1 MSVPFDYG
9 KASAFAQ
16 HLACEAGKEILPRF
30 RAGVKVDDKSDS
42 SPVTEADRQSEAVM
56 RRLINKEYASHG
68 IVGEE
73 YGKENENAEFVWVLD
88 PVDGTKSF
96 ISGVPLFTV
105 LVALLHGNKPVLSVI
120 YQPFTNEMW
129 AGAKGAPSTLNGKRI
144 SVRAD
149 RPLTQATMF
158 CTDESM
164 FEGTDAAAFRS
175 LKSSVKLTRWSTDAY
190 GYALMASGCADLV
203 CEADLKLYD
212 FAALVPVV
220 ENAGGVMTDWNGAEL
235 TARSD
240 GRVLASSNPR
250 LHDEALK
257 ALNG

>member
-1 MSVPFDYG
+1 MSVSFDYA

-16 HLACEAGKEILPRF
+16 RLARAAGKEILPRF
-30 RAGVKVDDKSDS
+30 RAGIKVDDKSDS
-42 SPVTEADRQSEAVM
+42 SPVTEADRRSEAVM
-56 RRLINKEYASHG
+56 RSLINKEYASHG

-88 PVDGTKSF
+88 PIDGTKSF

-105 LVALLHGNKPVLSVI
+105 LVALLHENEPVLSVI
-120 YQPFTNEMW
+120 YQPFTDEMW
-129 AGAKGAPSTLNGKRI
+129 AGAKGAPSTLNGKKI
-144 SVRAD
+144 TVRTD
-149 RPLTQATMF
+149 RSLNQATLF

-164 FEGTDAAAFRS
+164 FEGANAAAFRS

-220 ENAGGVMTDWNGAEL
+220 ENAGGVMTDWNGEAL

-240 GRVLASSNPR
+240 GRVLAAATPR
-250 LHDEALK
+250 LHAEALK
-257 ALNG
+257 ALHG